1 MGNKLKFLIGQSFHK
16 KIDSKQFIIVN
27 IIIALLVI
35 GLTNIDSI
43 IKAFGGDFNEAQ
55 QIYVVD
61 NTNELY
67 DDFSSSLTAI
77 SSNTTK
83 GSESLKYKVDK
94 YTGSIDDAKAYV
106 QKNNKT
112 WVIIFDKDSTNYVK
126 ATIVSEAYIDTI
138 NYQVLSSVINS
149 IKGKYAI
156 KVSGIDTNVLA
167 SISAPV
173 NIDRVLIDTT
183 KKTSDEYMST
193 IMSTVFPIVILPVF
207 MLIILLIQMVGSE
220 INEEKTSRGMEII
233 IGNVSPRTHFMAKV
247 IAANLFVFLQS
258 GLLLAYGA
266 IGLVIRMFV
275 AGSAPAT
282 SSSIDI
288 SQVFSALNNA
298 TIKAQ
303 LAQVL
308 PFTIILLILTFI
320 AYSLLSGILASITT
334 NAEDL
339 QQMQTPM
346 ILILLLGYYLSMLA
360 GMFKGS
366 IVIRIISYIPL
377 VSAIL
382 SPSLLV
388 LGDIGIIDVI
398 ISIALLAL
406 FIYFMLTAGM
416 RIYKEGILNYSSK
429 DLWKRLFKFAKSR

>member
-156 KVSGIDTNVLA
+156 KVSGIDTN
-167 SISAPV
+167 
-173 NIDRVLIDTT
+173 
-183 KKTSDEYMST
+183 
-193 IMSTVFPIVILPVF
+193 F
-207 MLIILLIQMVGSE
+207 
-220 INEEKTSRGMEII
+220 
-233 IGNVSPRTHFMAKV
+233 
-247 IAANLFVFLQS
+247 
-258 GLLLAYGA
+258 
-266 IGLVIRMFV
+266 
-275 AGSAPAT
+275 
-282 SSSIDI
+282 
-288 SQVFSALNNA
+288 
-298 TIKAQ
+298 
-303 LAQVL
+303 
-308 PFTIILLILTFI
+308 
-320 AYSLLSGILASITT
+320 
-334 NAEDL
+334 
-339 QQMQTPM
+339 
-346 ILILLLGYYLSMLA
+346 
-360 GMFKGS
+360 
-366 IVIRIISYIPL
+366 
-377 VSAIL
+377 
-382 SPSLLV
+382 
-388 LGDIGIIDVI
+388 
-398 ISIALLAL
+398 
-406 FIYFMLTAGM
+406 
-416 RIYKEGILNYSSK
+416 
-429 DLWKRLFKFAKSR
+429 